1 MDEWISIIRW
11 IFEPG
16 FPSVRYSNT
25 KEHMYADYQFILT
38 LISVSLSDCLSI
50 YLSSSRFHLQVRQG
64 SRWDK
69 YRRGW
74 KAGWGKGFNKG
85 GGGYNIYLAK
95 HGYERY
101 LASVFSS
108 HFSWEH
114 FSKKSKLFV
123 SFDSCS
129 KCLLHNSFWELI
141 YPVTTDSLD
150 YQCQYTVTI
159 P

>member
-16 FPSVRYSNT
+16 FP
-25 KEHMYADYQFILT
+25 MYADYQFILT
-38 LISVSLSDCLSI
+38 LISVSLSDCLSF

-85 GGGYNIYLAK
+85 GGVIIYLAK
-95 HGYERY
+95 HGYWLWEIP
-101 LASVFSS
+101 SVFSS
-108 HFSWEH
+108 YFSWEH
-114 FSKKSKLFV
+114 YSKKKSKLFV
-123 SFDSCS
+123 SFDSYVVNAYS
-129 KCLLHNSFWELI
+129 ITVSGNIFSWLSISIHGYN
-141 YPVTTDSLD
+141 PVN
-150 YQCQYTVTI
+150 YQPHYH
-159 P
+159 